1 MLARLDRLRVCWR
14 KSSVVQSSTA
24 TPTTGQVSRLIAAH
38 RRSVSWRGNRRL
50 AQDLALFTQVPVLA
64 AQPAEFVTL
73 GRGEAI
79 VAAAGIQVGALDPL
93 LARGLGQLQFL
104 GDLADRLAGRA
115 DQLND
120 LGLVLRRKNRRGRSI
135 GLHLKGQALILGVHQ
150 PGSTPGSSWRA
161 RWVIVVAVMVAPA
174 CRSSAERCCK
184 FVAGSARPRRRVLPP
199 LSPRSDDVQPR
210 RSTHYGVVGGRE
222 EEYEGGGAGGGGP
235 GRLRGLGV
243 ACEQRR
249 QRGATGRAAGSSS
262 RPSHGDWMRGLCAN
276 GFAVK
281 ASTSDA
287 PRRTH
292 RPLSHDLGPV
302 GPQAAEWRTSKPRTS
317 H

>member
-135 GLHLKGQALILGVHQ
+135 GLHLRGQALILGVHQ

-174 CRSSAERCCK
+174 CRSSAERCCQ
-184 FVAGSARPRRRVLPP
+184 FVWRGPPVLGGGCCHHYHPDRMMCSLVAPPTMASWADERRSVRGEELEEVGRSTTWSWSGVRAATPARRDWPGGGIEFP
-199 LSPRSDDVQPR
+199 SQPR
-210 RSTHYGVVGGRE
+210 RLDALPVRQWVRRE
-222 EEYEGGGAGGGGP
+222 
-235 GRLRGLGV
+235 GLH
-243 ACEQRR
+243 ER
-249 QRGATGRAAGSSS
+249 
-262 RPSHGDWMRGLCAN
+262 CAPE
-276 GFAVK
+276 
-281 ASTSDA
+281 DA
-287 PRRTH
+287 
-292 RPLSHDLGPV
+292 
-302 GPQAAEWRTSKPRTS
+302 QALES
-317 H
+317 